1 MSEKSRSKFSVRQK
15 LFLYLALFT
24 AFILILLWLTQV
36 LFLPDI
42 YKTIKLSEIKIS
54 ARALADRIGS
64 PTFRED
70 AESYILRGDM
80 CVLVLKMLDENK
92 ALEVLSLDTLP
103 NCMIHNTDRAS
114 KFTLYDMAKR
124 NGGELLRHYR
134 YDTDAR
140 VYYSVED
147 DGYDRAENEIIVYA
161 IIRQIKGERYLFLL
175 NSIITPVAATTRT
188 LNLLLMFI
196 SVILLGLAILFA
208 TIISRSITTPIININ
223 ESAKQLAKGDYDV
236 SFKGSGYREISEL
249 AETLNHTAAELGKVD
264 ALRRELIA
272 NISHDLR
279 TPLTMIRGYAEVMR
293 DIPGENTPENE
304 QIIIDETNRLASL
317 VNDMLD
323 ISRYQS
329 GNYAV
334 EIKETNITKAVSEL
348 LARYNSFAE
357 RDGYFIAFH
366 YDDELIMHTD
376 ASKIIQALYNLVNN
390 AITYSGDDKLVT
402 VCQYVTIGAGGLPST
417 VKFTVT
423 DTGEGIPKDKLVHI
437 WDRYYKVDKVHRRA
451 SVGSGLGLSIVK
463 NIAGL
468 LGGSCGVESE
478 EGKGSTFWIEFPV
491 YYTPPF
497 ADDMNAN

>member
-147 DGYDRAENEIIVYA
+147 DSYEHAENEIIVYA

-175 NSIITPVAATTRT
+175 N
-188 LNLLLMFI
+188 
-196 SVILLGLAILFA
+196 
-208 TIISRSITTPIININ
+208 
-223 ESAKQLAKGDYDV
+223 
-236 SFKGSGYREISEL
+236 
-249 AETLNHTAAELGKVD
+249 
-264 ALRRELIA
+264 
-272 NISHDLR
+272 
-279 TPLTMIRGYAEVMR
+279 
-293 DIPGENTPENE
+293 
-304 QIIIDETNRLASL
+304 
-317 VNDMLD
+317 
-323 ISRYQS
+323 
-329 GNYAV
+329 
-334 EIKETNITKAVSEL
+334 
-348 LARYNSFAE
+348 
-357 RDGYFIAFH
+357 
-366 YDDELIMHTD
+366 
-376 ASKIIQALYNLVNN
+376 
-390 AITYSGDDKLVT
+390 
-402 VCQYVTIGAGGLPST
+402 
-417 VKFTVT
+417 
-423 DTGEGIPKDKLVHI
+423 
-437 WDRYYKVDKVHRRA
+437 
-451 SVGSGLGLSIVK
+451 
-463 NIAGL
+463 
-468 LGGSCGVESE
+468 
-478 EGKGSTFWIEFPV
+478 
-491 YYTPPF
+491 
-497 ADDMNAN
+497 